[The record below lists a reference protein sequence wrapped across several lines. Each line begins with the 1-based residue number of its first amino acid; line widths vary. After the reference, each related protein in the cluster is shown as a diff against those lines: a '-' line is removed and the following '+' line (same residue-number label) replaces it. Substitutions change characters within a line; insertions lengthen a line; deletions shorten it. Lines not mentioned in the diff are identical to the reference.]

1 VIDPAELLTL
11 PQAARSLGC
20 EASTLRHALRQGRLV
35 ARRYGW
41 VWLVER
47 AEVERYRQTPRHHG
61 GRPTRSPEERRDKE
75 DRVKALTLRLPDEL
89 HARLVELAAREHRDL
104 THQIIALLEEG
115 IDYRALTDPARAEAL
130 SPAEVGALITRAL
143 DREYRRQ

>member
-1 VIDPAELLTL
+1 M
-11 PQAARSLGC
+11 
-20 EASTLRHALRQGRLV
+20 
-35 ARRYGW
+35 
-41 VWLVER
+41 
-47 AEVERYRQTPRHHG
+47 
-61 GRPTRSPEERRDKE
+61 
-75 DRVKALTLRLPDEL
+75 VKALTLRLPDEL
-89 HARLVELAAREHRDL
+89 HARLLDLAAREHRDL